1 MSVAA
6 TIPDTV
12 ATAPAA
18 RRKSILLVFC
28 CTLFGAAAQM
38 LIKSGANSLAGTSL
52 WSMLTNLPLL
62 AGYALYG
69 LSTILLVLALRSGE
83 LSILYPVISLTYVWV
98 TMLSVLI
105 LHESMNPF
113 KALGVLVIV
122 LGVAVLGRDQRQ

>member
-1 MSVAA
+1 MSAAA
-6 TIPDTV
+6 TV
-12 ATAPAA
+12 ADNLAAATA

-38 LIKSGANSLAGTSL
+38 LIKSGANSLAGTSV
-52 WSMLTNLPLL
+52 WAMLTNLPLL

-98 TMLSVLI
+98 TLLSVLV

-122 LGVAVLGRDQRQ
+122 LGVGILGRGQRQ